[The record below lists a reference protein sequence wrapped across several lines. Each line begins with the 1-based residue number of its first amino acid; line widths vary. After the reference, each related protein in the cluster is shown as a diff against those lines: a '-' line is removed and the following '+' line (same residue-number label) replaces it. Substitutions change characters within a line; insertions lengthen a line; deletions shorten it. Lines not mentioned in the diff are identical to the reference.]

1 MRVLLADGH
10 PWLCSALQL
19 FFLEYEPLLEIVG
32 AVNEAGMLLTIM
44 PQVAPDLLLLDWEL
58 PGLTKCGTYQS
69 LLSWLYQQHPQLY
82 LIVLSVKREHQRVAL
97 AAGAHAFVC
106 KAEPPEQLLTAV
118 RHAQQDFNGLKAAQ
132 LSECPAWWRP
142 GWASN

>member
-32 AVNEAGMLLTIM
+32 AVNEAGRLLTIM
-44 PQVAPDLLLLDWEL
+44 PQVDPDLLLLDWEL
-58 PGLTKCGTYQS
+58 PGLAKCGAHQS
-69 LLSWLYQQHPQLY
+69 LLTWLYHHHPQLY
-82 LIVLSVKREHQRVAL
+82 LIALSVKLEHQRVAL

-106 KAEPPEQLLTAV
+106 KADPPDHLLTAV
-118 RHAQQDFNGLKAAQ
+118 RRAQQGDH
-132 LSECPAWWRP
+132 
-142 GWASN
+142 